1 MQIESV
7 NFSKEYAREAIN
19 VTLMDLVLIKDPHKK
34 IQNYIFKWR
43 LFLAFSTLWTVVCF
57 YYLQKYKEIF
67 FVICFAVM
75 LVMTV
80 MILLYVIWAAR
91 GLKELQRPGRHVVWD
106 LDTEGI
112 RYRLDNAYE
121 IRFFWENMQCL
132 RIVEHGMFFIPKK
145 KGKGNIV
152 ALPVEHLN
160 AVTGFLEENGVN
172 IKTVYG
178 NP

>member
-19 VTLMDLVLIKDPHKK
+19 ITLMDLVLIKDPHKK
-34 IQNYIFKWR
+34 ILNGIFRWR

-57 YYLQKYKEIF
+57 YYLQKYQEIF

-112 RYRLDNAYE
+112 RYRLDNA
-121 IRFFWENMQCL
+121 
-132 RIVEHGMFFIPKK
+132 
-145 KGKGNIV
+145 
-152 ALPVEHLN
+152 
-160 AVTGFLEENGVN
+160 
-172 IKTVYG
+172 
-178 NP
+178 